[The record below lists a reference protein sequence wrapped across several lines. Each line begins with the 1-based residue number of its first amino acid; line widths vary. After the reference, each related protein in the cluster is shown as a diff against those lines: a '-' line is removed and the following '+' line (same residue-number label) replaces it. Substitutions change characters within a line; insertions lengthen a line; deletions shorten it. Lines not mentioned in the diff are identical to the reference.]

1 MSTIVNLRLRH
12 VALNFCGTFAA
23 FLLARFCPF
32 FDRTAQYL
40 DCRNMAFESA
50 AQVQVVDDEP
60 FASSA
65 MNVDETVESR
75 DADSEREVVEPE
87 ERSLDT
93 GDLNLIMFNMF

>member
-1 MSTIVNLRLRH
+1 
-12 VALNFCGTFAA
+12 
-23 FLLARFCPF
+23 
-32 FDRTAQYL
+32 
-40 DCRNMAFESA
+40 MAFESA

-60 FASSA
+60 FASPA
-65 MNVDETVESR
+65 MNVDETVELR